1 MQQSEGFD
9 VSLVAMMVLLVG
21 ATAVLLATLL

>member
-9 VSLVAMMVLLVG
+9 VSLAAMMVLLVG
-21 ATAVLLATLL
+21 ATVVLLATLV